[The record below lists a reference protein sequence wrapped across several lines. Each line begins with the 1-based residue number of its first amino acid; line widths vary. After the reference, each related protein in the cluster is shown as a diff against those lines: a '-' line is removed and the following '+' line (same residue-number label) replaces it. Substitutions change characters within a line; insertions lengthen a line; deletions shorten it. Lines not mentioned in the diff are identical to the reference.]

1 MSNTYKPDNYHSIT
15 PALVCRDAAAA
26 IEFYKLVFG
35 AEELLRLGDPQGGIS
50 HTELMIGDSPVML
63 SDEHP
68 DMNILSPRTIGNSP
82 VSMHIYVPDTDAVCA
97 RAVEAGAT
105 LMRPVTDQFYGDR
118 VGHLE
123 DPFGH
128 RWSVSTAG
136 KQMTKEEL
144 LALWDKMM
152 NSE

>member
-1 MSNTYKPDNYHSIT
+1 MSNTYTPDNFHTVT
-15 PALVCRDAAAA
+15 PALVCKDAAAA

-35 AEELLRLGDPQGGIS
+35 AEEILRLEYPQGGIA
-50 HTELMIGDSPVML
+50 HAELMIGDSPVML

-68 DMNILSPRTIGNSP
+68 DMNILSPQTIGNSP
-82 VSMHIYVPDTDAVCA
+82 VGMHIYVPDADAVCA
-97 RAVEAGAT
+97 RAVEAGAK

-128 RWSVSTAG
+128 KWSVATAG
-136 KQMTKEEL
+136 KPVSKEEL
-144 LALWDKMM
+144 LKLWDKMV
-152 NSE
+152 NS